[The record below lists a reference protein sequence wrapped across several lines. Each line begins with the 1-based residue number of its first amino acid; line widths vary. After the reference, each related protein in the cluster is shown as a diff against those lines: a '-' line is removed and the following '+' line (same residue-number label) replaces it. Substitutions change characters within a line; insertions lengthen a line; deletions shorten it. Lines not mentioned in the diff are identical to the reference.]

1 MKEQLKQQDPEEFDA
16 VIREA
21 IDADAAGNLGI
32 APIARFTWDIAELD
46 NEVDSS
52 DISHQ
57 REPRGE
63 IKCGEV
69 RDYPLNGMP
78 YRYCNGVFQWADSNA
93 IDPLTGSQISTTA
106 AINHNAI
113 DAGHAAGDLGAT
125 IGLEPPDIY
134 KMGQSLGWWDVD
146 SSDMVAA
153 EGSQFD
159 STFKSL
165 SASDLPTAPDADS
178 MADLQQLMP
187 KDPWS
192 AGY

>member
-1 MKEQLKQQDPEEFDA
+1 MKEHLRQQDPEEFDA

-63 IKCGEV
+63 IKCGER

-78 YRYCNGVFQWADSNA
+78 YTYCNGVFRWADSNT
-93 IDPLTGSQISTTA
+93 IDSLTGSQMSTTSA
-106 AINHNAI
+106 LYQ
-113 DAGHAAGDLGAT
+113 DAMDVGNESV
-125 IGLEPPDIY
+125 GLEATDFV
-134 KMGQSLGWWDVD
+134 SWWNVD

-159 STFKSL
+159 GTFKSL